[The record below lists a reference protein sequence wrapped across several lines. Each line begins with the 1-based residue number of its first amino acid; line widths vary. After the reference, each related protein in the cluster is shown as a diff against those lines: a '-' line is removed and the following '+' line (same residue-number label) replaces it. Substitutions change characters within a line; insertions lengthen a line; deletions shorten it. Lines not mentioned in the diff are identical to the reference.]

1 MKLFL
6 KIILSVLMVF
16 ILITA
21 GGIFFLTRGL
31 ASGSKLVIND
41 VKLSAVKDGI
51 YNGKYKDGR
60 WTNEVNLT
68 VKDHKI
74 TNIDLVKDVLFSK
87 PEVTKEL
94 FNNVVTEQNINV
106 DAISGSTITSKAYLK
121 SIEDAL
127 K

>member
-1 MKLFL
+1 
-6 KIILSVLMVF
+6 MVF

-31 ASGSKLVIND
+31 ALGSKLVIND
-41 VKLSAVKDGI
+41 VKLSAVKDGA
-51 YNGKYKDGR
+51 YNGEYKDGR

-74 TNIDLVKDVLFSK
+74 TSIELVKDVLFPK

-94 FNNVVTEQNINV
+94 FNKVVKEQNINI

-121 SIEDAL
+121 SIENAL

>member
-6 KIILSVLMVF
+6 KIILSVLIVF
-16 ILITA
+16 ILITV
-21 GGIFFLTRGL
+21 GGIFFLSRGL

-74 TNIDLVKDVLFSK
+74 TNIDLVKDVMFPK

-94 FNNVVTEQNINV
+94 FNNVVKEQNINI
-106 DAISGSTITSKAYLK
+106 DAVSGSTITSKAYLK
-121 SIEDAL
+121 SIENAL

>member
-6 KIILSVLMVF
+6 KIILSILMVF

-51 YNGKYKDGR
+51 YNGKYKNGR

-94 FNNVVTEQNINV
+94 FNNVVKEQNINV

-121 SIEDAL
+121 SIENAL

>member
-74 TNIDLVKDVLFSK
+74 TNINLVKDVLFSK

-94 FNNVVTEQNINV
+94 FNNVVKEQNINV

>member
-16 ILITA
+16 ILITV
-21 GGIFFLTRGL
+21 GGVFFLSRGL

-41 VKLSAVKDGI
+41 VTLSAIKDGA
-51 YNGKYKDGR
+51 YNGKYKNGR

-74 TNIDLVKDVLFSK
+74 TNIDLVNDVMFPK

-94 FNNVVTEQNINV
+94 FNNVVKEQNINI

-121 SIEDAL
+121 SIENAL